1 MRLNTPK
8 RESGRLVITLP
19 TSWRGHYES
28 ARRLHERAT
37 NHDGIAVERGV
48 EQAMK
53 DVLERA
59 GVVDDGDAV
68 ENAQL
73 AHTKGGGS

>member
-1 MRLNTPK
+1 MSERRITISPK
-8 RESGRLVITLP
+8 VDRKIYFRFRDLCHAHGI
-19 TSWRGHYES
+19 S
-28 ARRLHERAT
+28 A
-37 NHDGIAVERGV
+37 ERGV

-59 GVVDDGDAV
+59 GVADDGGELT
-68 ENAQL
+68 ENAAL

>member
-1 MRLNTPK
+1 MSERRITISPK
-8 RESGRLVITLP
+8 VDRKIYFRFKDLC
-19 TSWRGHYES
+19 H
-28 ARRLHERAT
+28 AH
-37 NHDGIAVERGV
+37 GIAVERGV

-53 DVLERA
+53 DVLDRA

-68 ENAQL
+68 ENAPL